1 MTSPGR
7 SRRRPAIYSALT
19 TGQQITGTYTIN
31 YGAANQVSGGL
42 PGSASWDYQSIGGAG
57 IPPGSVAPAAL
68 VFSST
73 ATVGTGVNAVHYAT
87 YGPSSWYTESYV
99 QGGGSGIGSFN
110 GFEQIILPDT
120 TTSGVSSMT
129 LNGPPAPYDV
139 NGLPVLQSSGG
150 SGYFETV
157 ATGSTGIVYYNIS
170 SLTAV
175 PLPAAVWLLLSGLGG
190 LGGIGLLGRKRKAA

>member
-1 MTSPGR
+1 MRGGALSSRFSLYLQHSSFLPPCALPPLRMTSPGR

-31 YGAANQVSGGL
+31 YGAANQVSCGL

-99 QGGGSGIGSFN
+99 QGGGSGIGSFSHRYLDQGPHHWPSRYQSFVSGSN
-110 GFEQIILPDT
+110 GSELLIAGRRLIEQC
-120 TTSGVSSMT
+120 
-129 LNGPPAPYDV
+129 
-139 NGLPVLQSSGG
+139 
-150 SGYFETV
+150 
-157 ATGSTGIVYYNIS
+157 
-170 SLTAV
+170 
-175 PLPAAVWLLLSGLGG
+175 
-190 LGGIGLLGRKRKAA
+190 